1 MKETNFLSKK
11 FLLSVFQVFRKN
23 GGSCLE
29 VDMDEMEGGGVVGL
43 FFEKR
48 RYFIE
53 LQYNELIFLENIVL
67 QFQSSGRNF

>member
-29 VDMDEMEGGGVVGL
+29 VDMDEMEGGGL

-67 QFQSSGRNF
+67 RFQSSERNF